1 MRIILFFLIFIS
13 IAIIITKVIKMDI
26 PLETGI
32 IGTMY
37 TFFYGLFVNSMF
49 KLLDDKYINFRIC
62 IGDLIGRVQSVY
74 NVALLTKNKKLISTI
89 RKELSEFVK
98 SYNTLKPD
106 RYFENQEY
114 INRLYESL
122 NDFTVKTPKDAQDYS
137 RLIQFIDGLSITR
150 EKIEIFCKKNIKGET
165 RFILIATSLLYLL
178 LIAIISF
185 SNSSVYMIIIG
196 ILLALMVLFVLL
208 LMMEMDNLS
217 YGTKYIKDKNIDEIV
232 VMIRGPEEINP
243 EKNILKS
250 I

>member
-1 MRIILFFLIFIS
+1 MSHKRSLDMRIILFFLIFIS

-98 SYNTLKPD
+98 SYNTLKD
-106 RYFENQEY
+106 R
-114 INRLYESL
+114 
-122 NDFTVKTPKDAQDYS
+122 K
-137 RLIQFIDGLSITR
+137 
-150 EKIEIFCKKNIKGET
+150 
-165 RFILIATSLLYLL
+165 
-178 LIAIISF
+178 
-185 SNSSVYMIIIG
+185 SV
-196 ILLALMVLFVLL
+196 V
-208 LMMEMDNLS
+208 
-217 YGTKYIKDKNIDEIV
+217 
-232 VMIRGPEEINP
+232 
-243 EKNILKS
+243 
-250 I
+250 